1 MKRKIILSLIGLLV
15 FSLTLQYSKA
25 QNFNELV
32 QEEIESEDIASRLTE
47 DVKGKRPS
55 GGKQSKKSFWDRL
68 KGSIS
73 NIIKDK
79 NIDDI
84 KNIDIDNIKS
94 PDDVMD
100 IFQKLGIDIDDLD
113 IDIDEDLKD
122 AIRKSNKKA
131 KGDDDE
137 TSDPEDDIEVEMF
150 IEKIS
155 KEQFKQI
162 LAMAKAGN
170 PRAQLEVAK
179 CYHAGN
185 GVKQNFEKSAEW
197 YYLATGQIVQLLL
210 AQNQALSQMY
220 NEYMQMMMHLGQM
233 EQINPMGQSQGSITN
248 PMSPANPMMGPTA
261 PMGQGQINPA
271 SPIVPTSP
279 MGPTSQ
285 INPMGQGQGGMTSPM
300 SPASPIMGSA
310 APMGPG
316 QMNLA
321 SLMGGGSI
329 GRNLEEEMWNKN
341 QQQIALN
348 QQLLEYNDIALNK
361 LKAESNMDI
370 DMNTKRKIE
379 EQKKWMDES
388 NDRMYNSN
396 VSMFGVQQANQMRML
411 GQQNNLF
418 LKQQSERDVIL
429 WKLEQKQ
436 AEDDAVALN
445 KLKAELTSLTNSGD
459 YNNPRM
465 DEVSREIHAIENRQ
479 NDRRLKWESAE
490 KERQRQWEILKNK
503 FAKDKEDTDKFL
515 NRTKLWKINYFYGP
529 TLTDP
534 TAQELRDLRIDLES
548 GYGR

>member
-1 MKRKIILSLIGLLV
+1 MKRKIILSLISLLV

-25 QNFNELV
+25 QDFRELI
-32 QEEIESEDIASRLTE
+32 QEERESENIASGLAQ

-100 IFQKLGIDIDDLD
+100 IFQKLNIDIDDLD
-113 IDIDEDLKD
+113 IDIDAEDIDVNLKN

-131 KGDDDE
+131 KGDDDG

-170 PRAQLEVAK
+170 LRAQLEVAL

-197 YYLATGQIVQLLL
+197 HYLATSQLVQLLL
-210 AQNQALSQMY
+210 VQHQALSQMY
-220 NEYMQMMMHLGQM
+220 NEYMQMMMHLGQTG
-233 EQINPMGQSQGSITN
+233 QINPMTQGQGGITN
-248 PMSPANPMMGPTA
+248 PMRPASPMMGPAA
-261 PMGQGQINPA
+261 PIGPEQINPA

-285 INPMGQGQGGMTSPM
+285 MNPNLMGTDNLGTDMELERMANNFYNTM
-300 SPASPIMGSA
+300 ASIMGPQA
-310 APMGPG
+310 
-316 QMNLA
+316 
-321 SLMGGGSI
+321 
-329 GRNLEEEMWNKN
+329 
-341 QQQIALN
+341 
-348 QQLLEYNDIALNK
+348 
-361 LKAESNMDI
+361 
-370 DMNTKRKIE
+370 
-379 EQKKWMDES
+379 
-388 NDRMYNSN
+388 
-396 VSMFGVQQANQMRML
+396 ANQMTMKMRQEWQEAKRISEKNAISWKQE
-411 GQQNNLF
+411 QQ
-418 LKQQSERDVIL
+418 QAADDV
-429 WKLEQKQ
+429 
-436 AEDDAVALN
+436 VALN
-445 KLKAELTSLTNSGD
+445 RLRAELTSLTNSGD

-479 NDRRLKWESAE
+479 ENRRRNQEINDQQRIIAMNEQAARNAKLKEE
-490 KERQRQWEILKNK
+490 KERFERQMN
-503 FAKDKEDTDKFL
+503 D
-515 NRTKLWKINYFYGP
+515 WKIDNIVPKFTSDP
-529 TLTDP
+529 AITLENFN
-534 TAQELRDLRIDLES
+534 ANVEWLKRH
-548 GYGR
+548 Y